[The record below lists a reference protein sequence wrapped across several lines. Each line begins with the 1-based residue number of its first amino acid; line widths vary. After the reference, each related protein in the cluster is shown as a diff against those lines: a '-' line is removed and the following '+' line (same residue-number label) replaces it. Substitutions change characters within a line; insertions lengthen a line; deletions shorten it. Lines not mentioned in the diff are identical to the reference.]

1 MKQTDI
7 DKILNEGS
15 GKQKI
20 KLYFTDVAHFNTVGK
35 YITNVKGSTVE
46 KKTTILT
53 EEDRQI
59 IFDSIEKKDIK
70 YYEALRGYN
79 KAFLLFKPTI
89 ATYSKNFD
97 WITAKLSKEAV
108 MKLLHI
114 IYQEAINDILEVV
127 ENKNLRDKVVKK
139 ALNSLKDFEAIKYQ
153 EKGYGTFIKI
163 PLSNVNANLLL
174 IVELINE
181 KIVEA
186 KEYIKGIEDFLNK
199 CLPLY
204 PYKQFIKDNESNIIE
219 NIKECQKMI
228 EDTLNLDNEL
238 DKVKFKILN
247 WEDVEITL
255 TEEDLQDIKNAGL

>member
-7 DKILNEGS
+7 QKILNEGS

-20 KLYFTDVAHFNTVGK
+20 KLYFTDLAHSNTLGMF
-35 YITNVKGSTVE
+35 VKGSNIE
-46 KKTTILT
+46 EKTTILT

-70 YYEALRGYN
+70 YYEELRVYN

-89 ATYSKNFD
+89 STYSKNFD

-108 MKLLHI
+108 MKLLHT
-114 IYQEAINDILEVV
+114 IYQDAINDILEVV
-127 ENKNLRDKVVKK
+127 ENKKDKNEIIKIS
-139 ALNSLKDFEAIKYQ
+139 LSSLKKLDALLYQ
-153 EKGYGTFIKI
+153 EKVDKPYIRI
-163 PLSNVNANLLL
+163 PTAHINNNLLL

-186 KEYIKGIEDFLNK
+186 KEFIKGIEDFLNK

-204 PYKQFIKDNESNIIE
+204 PYKQFIKYNENIIIE
-219 NIKECQKMI
+219 NIKECQRMI
-228 EDTLNLDNEL
+228 EEIGIEK
-238 DKVKFKILN
+238 DKDKFKILN